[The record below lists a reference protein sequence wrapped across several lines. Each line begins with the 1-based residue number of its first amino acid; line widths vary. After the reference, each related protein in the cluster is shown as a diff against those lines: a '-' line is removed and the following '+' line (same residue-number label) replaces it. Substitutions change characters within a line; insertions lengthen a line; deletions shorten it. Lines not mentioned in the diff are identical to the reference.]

1 MAGYGGIQGMGSG
14 LGNEMS
20 NIPFGKIIGGP
31 LLATVEAQG
40 NAARTTIKF
49 LQENCLDDYSD
60 APSWDSL
67 GESDTQDV
75 LSLPPTLSNQLAPT
89 QRLMKPGKL
98 PTKILP
104 KGCYVH
110 GSAVTCDGRYFVAK
124 QKAPGSSTYKPT
136 LPAGKEYWREVGVT
150 NIRTVNFR
158 YDQKVTTPNGV
169 SKDSHSL
176 TIPLMAMVPIPFLR
190 IQQLDVDFNV
200 KLSSVEQTSSVGRIA
215 EQASASYTHGFKK
228 VGPSLSIGAS
238 FSAQRTKGESN
249 KVSRS
254 YDMGVKVRA
263 GQAEMPVGVERMI
276 NLLDKLITEDIGEIE
291 D

>member
-60 APSWDSL
+60 APSWDNL

-89 QRLMKPGKL
+89 QRLLKPGKL

-110 GSAVTCDGRYFVAK
+110 GSAVTWDGRYFVAK
-124 QKAPGSSTYKPT
+124 QKAPGTIEPT
-136 LPAGKEYWREVGVT
+136 SEAGKEYWREVGVT

-215 EQASASYTHGFKK
+215 AQASASYTHGFKK

>member
-1 MAGYGGIQGMGSG
+1 MAGNYGGIVGMGSG
-14 LGNEMS
+14 LADEMS

-31 LLATVEAQG
+31 LIATVEAQG
-40 NAARTTIKF
+40 NAARTTVRF
-49 LQENCLDDYSD
+49 LQENCIDDYSD
-60 APSWDSL
+60 APTWDDV
-67 GESDTQDV
+67 GENGNQDV
-75 LSLPPTLSNQLAPT
+75 LSLPSSLANQLPPT
-89 QRLMKPGKL
+89 ERRMHPKKL
-98 PTKILP
+98 PAKILP

-110 GSAVTCDGRYFVAK
+110 GSSVSWDGRYYVAK
-124 QKAPGSSTYKPT
+124 QRVPGDISPT
-136 LPAGKEYWREVGVT
+136 SEAGKEYWREVGVT

-158 YDQKVTTPNGV
+158 YDQKVKTPNGV

-200 KLSSVEQTSSVGRIA
+200 KLASVEATSSVGRVRA
-215 EQASASYTHGFKK
+215 QASVSKRFGFKRF
-228 VGPSLSIGAS
+228 GPSVSIGAS

-254 YDMGVKVRA
+254 YDMGVKIRA